1 MNFSFSFCNE
11 YELLFI
17 KAKILN
23 YLKQTCPCITHLPPH
38 PQYWPSHPDT
48 HIQTH
53 WRKELS
59 LSLVLKN
66 MVMLSEGCW
75 PTLRNFNGLQE
86 KKWNHGRHAR
96 DQMLICSIT
105 WCLCNYSISNLLY
118 DITVPKSIHKMI
130 KGDKPLW
137 LSWKAVGWMKNSDY
151 ILDVTKLSHLILLQ
165 KQVFF

>member
-11 YELLFI
+11 YELHFI

-23 YLKQTCPCITHLPPH
+23 YLRHVHALPTCPLIPNTDPPTLTYTYTH
-38 PQYWPSHPDT
+38 
-48 HIQTH
+48 TH
-53 WRKELS
+53 WRRELS

-130 KGDKPLW
+130 KGDKLLW
-137 LSWKAVGWMKNSDY
+137 LSWKAVGWMKNSEY
-151 ILDVTKLSHLILLQ
+151 ILDVTELSHLILLQ
-165 KQVFF
+165 K